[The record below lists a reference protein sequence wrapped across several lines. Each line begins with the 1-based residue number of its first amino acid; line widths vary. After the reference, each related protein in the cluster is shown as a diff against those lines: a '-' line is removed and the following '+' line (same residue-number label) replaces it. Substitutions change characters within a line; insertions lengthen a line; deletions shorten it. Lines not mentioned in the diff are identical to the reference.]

1 MRPFAGRIL
10 SALATIVVSSQAN
23 GQPPTIVLPQAYE
36 SIIASA
42 GALATSGAS
51 ALKTY
56 RSDARILAIRSA
68 LTKKILSL
76 GAGLTI
82 NLDDGSIEE
91 AALLCKVRQD
101 YINNVVAL
109 NYLNTLVQNLN
120 AVSKPVSPPTDLG
133 GALKLLLATSSYSIS
148 AGVQSQPVS
157 TLESQTMSACEA
169 DLKSYDKDYYG
180 NDTGGAQLTDVERVA
195 AIPDALAFLGP
206 IGSLSDTFVS
216 ILQPIIIDA
225 STMVDA
231 DRRRKVI
238 EGALNDPATYSRIK
252 ATGKQVAIAVDNF
265 ASASRR
271 NLAGS
276 FVEQLVSIRRTS
288 IDLSKE
294 AECHDIVGTPR
305 LVSGAPSSAF
315 ISCWRAAWA
324 KVQPQVMS
332 LKAVGD
338 NYDKLADAG
347 NVDPQKLLG
356 TILADYD
363 LIKSGRADASNVFW
377 NDVTQ
382 FITFANAISSAA
394 SKNNI
399 STLTTEF
406 GAISNLA
413 TSVLN
418 GATIPTTGG
427 VTTSTGQTGGV
438 TTSTGAL
445 SNGVVELIL
454 GKVALRFDASVDVT
468 ALSRILDML
477 EKRP

>member
-51 ALKTY
+51 ALKRY

-169 DLKSYDKDYYG
+169 DLKSYDKD
-180 NDTGGAQLTDVERVA
+180 
-195 AIPDALAFLGP
+195 
-206 IGSLSDTFVS
+206 
-216 ILQPIIIDA
+216 
-225 STMVDA
+225 
-231 DRRRKVI
+231 
-238 EGALNDPATYSRIK
+238 
-252 ATGKQVAIAVDNF
+252 
-265 ASASRR
+265 
-271 NLAGS
+271 
-276 FVEQLVSIRRTS
+276 
-288 IDLSKE
+288 
-294 AECHDIVGTPR
+294 
-305 LVSGAPSSAF
+305 
-315 ISCWRAAWA
+315 
-324 KVQPQVMS
+324 
-332 LKAVGD
+332 
-338 NYDKLADAG
+338 
-347 NVDPQKLLG
+347 
-356 TILADYD
+356 
-363 LIKSGRADASNVFW
+363 
-377 NDVTQ
+377 
-382 FITFANAISSAA
+382 
-394 SKNNI
+394 
-399 STLTTEF
+399 
-406 GAISNLA
+406 
-413 TSVLN
+413 
-418 GATIPTTGG
+418 
-427 VTTSTGQTGGV
+427 
-438 TTSTGAL
+438 
-445 SNGVVELIL
+445 
-454 GKVALRFDASVDVT
+454 
-468 ALSRILDML
+468 
-477 EKRP
+477 